1 MKKQYTVVGRIK
13 SELYNNNNN
22 NNNNSNGN
30 INNNEDNNALH
41 NKGLILNYRNI
52 LSLFDND
59 FVLTV
64 I

>member
-13 SELYNNNNN
+13 SELYNNN

>member
-13 SELYNNNNN
+13 SELYD
-22 NNNNSNGN
+22 NNNNSNSN
-30 INNNEDNNALH
+30 INNNENNNTLH
-41 NKGLILNYRNI
+41 NKGLILNYGNI